1 MKKTLIVVLCVV
13 LAVLMV
19 SCTQTPAASSEPAA
33 SESVAA
39 TSEAP
44 SEMESA
50 SEEAAGSDG
59 LVGISVPKAPTGWV
73 AAVQY
78 FAKQEADELGLN
90 YKLVASENTNEQANQ
105 IDELIG
111 LGCEVIVLFPHND
124 ELAVAAQKVMDAGI
138 PLINFDRTINP
149 ATPTYYLAGDN
160 YSMGVIGAEY
170 INEKLGGEGK
180 VVICGVPSYGDAVNG
195 ERIQGFKDTIAE
207 IAPDIEIIGEYGSE
221 NASPE
226 AALVTMTDVLTANPQ
241 IDGIYSID
249 DELDVGLLQA
259 IKEANRDDIKVMT
272 GGGGAQVW
280 FEKMLENPDMALS
293 SQLYSP
299 LMIKD
304 CVDMAQKVLNGEEV
318 PAETIIPSMTVD
330 ITNVEEYLDPNSPY

>member
-1 MKKTLIVVLCVV
+1 MKKTIIVLLCVLLSV
-13 LAVLMV
+13 MMLA
-19 SCTQTPAASSEPAA
+19 SCANQPTPAESSSAPA
-33 SESVAA
+33 
-39 TSEAP
+39 P
-44 SEMESA
+44 A
-50 SEEAAGSDG
+50 SEEAPASESAAAGADG

-78 FAKQEADELGLN
+78 FAKQRADELGLN

-111 LGCEVIVLFPHND
+111 LGCKVIILFPHND

-149 ATPTYYLAGDN
+149 AKPTYYLAGDN
-160 YSMGVIGAEY
+160 YSMGVIGADY
-170 INEKLGGEGK
+170 INEKLGGKGK

-195 ERIQGFKDTIAE
+195 ERIQGFKDRIAE

-226 AALVTMTDVLTANPQ
+226 AALTTMTDVLTANPQ

-259 IKEANRDDIKVMT
+259 IDEAKRTDIKVMT

-280 FEKMLENPDMALS
+280 FQKMLDHPDMALS

-318 PAETIIPSMTVD
+318 AAETIIPSKTVD
-330 ITNVEEYLDPNSPY
+330 ASNVQEYLDENSPY

>member
-1 MKKTLIVVLCVV
+1 MKKTLIIVLCVV

-19 SCTQTPAASSEPAA
+19 ACSQTPAASSEPAA

-39 TSEAP
+39 SEAP
-44 SEMESA
+44 SESA
-50 SEEAAGSDG
+50 SEAAASDG

-78 FAKQEADELGLN
+78 FAKQEADKLGLN

-111 LGCEVIVLFPHND
+111 MGCKVIVLFPHND

-160 YSMGVIGAEY
+160 YSMGVIGADY
-170 INEKLGGEGK
+170 INEKLGGKGK
-180 VVICGVPSYGDAVNG
+180 VVICGVPAYGDAVNG
-195 ERIQGFKDTIAE
+195 QRIQGFKDRIAE

-259 IKEANRDDIKVMT
+259 IDEAKRTDIKVMT

-280 FEKMLENPDMALS
+280 FNKMLDHPDMALS

-318 PAETIIPSMTVD
+318 PAQTIIPSMTVD
-330 ITNVEEYLDPNSPY
+330 ITNVQDYIDANSPY